1 MGVDKKQ
8 IDNRLFGSHQY
19 PVAPLYRMEHLVS
32 KSKSKAMVP
41 TLPDCTDTVV
51 ANLYPQPCIWLSKI
65 HTGLFPSLS
74 TLNYHLST
82 HCCRLPL
89 RPPHPHP
96 HPPAPQTERRKSG
109 RTSQAG
115 NQQHQVQ

>member
-19 PVAPLYRMEHLVS
+19 PVAPLYRLERMVS
-32 KSKSKAMVP
+32 KSQGPSVVP

-51 ANLYPQPCIWLSKI
+51 SNLYPQPCIWLSKI

-74 TLNYHLST
+74 TLNSQLST
-82 HCCRLPL
+82 HCYLLSL

-96 HPPAPQTERRKSG
+96 HPPAPQNERRKPSH
-109 RTSQAG
+109 TTPAG
-115 NQQHQVQ
+115 NQQHQGQ